1 MADVQI
7 YVKIDGVE
15 YTQEQLKELAT
26 GAKTATKAT
35 EDLKK
40 ETKKAGEEQGYFAK
54 KVADIKEQ
62 FGKLKAGFGDI
73 KKGYAS
79 MTSGLSSMAKGFGLS
94 GKAANVFGKTTSA
107 AIAATGIGLI
117 IPLVLMLV
125 NYFSNLEGAAKLL
138 KKAMATLGAI
148 IANIG
153 DAMQKVLSLDF
164 AGAWDGIT
172 GSVKA
177 ANAAVDSQFEAEKKL
192 AQLRNTT
199 IIQNAKLNASI
210 EANKKVLEDTTL
222 SLDERIKALD
232 GVTAATKTLAENQ
245 IIETKLALQ
254 SAEAQLVLTNNY
266 EERREKQ
273 LEIAELQASLIDQQT
288 QLANV
293 EYDAEKVAREIR
305 TAAAAERKAQIE
317 ERLAQEK
324 TVADTIRDLRIEDIQ
339 DEQSKAE
346 AILQVQKEA
355 ALKTLVDNKA
365 SKTVL
370 AEAETLYQNQLEKL
384 RTTYS
389 DKASAEAI
397 ASKEKKDAEDKIELD
412 KAAAKA
418 TRLNEILVAAGL
430 ESIENQF
437 TLAQEELLIEENKL
451 MAELDLLGASEEQKQ
466 KVRDQYKKK
475 REKLASDEVDFNK
488 ALKKEELDA
497 ALDTAVAAFGAIQAL
512 TKEGSAANKAA
523 AIAATAIN
531 TYKAA
536 MSAYADTP
544 GGPIIKGIAAAVA
557 IATGIAAVR
566 NIVAVPEPEG
576 GGGSSAAMPSIKNPA
591 ASFSSNSGSIGLGQG
606 PSFGDS
612 GAMSEMNGINNT
624 NSRESVPIRAYVVA
638 TEMTDIQEAN
648 KKVEDIAR
656 L

>member
-15 YTQEQLKELAT
+15 YTQDQLKELAT

-54 KVADIKEQ
+54 KVADVKEQ

-73 KKGYAS
+73 KKGYQS
-79 MTSGLSSMAKGFGLS
+79 MTGGLSSMAKGFGLS

-125 NYFSNLEGAAKLL
+125 NYFKNLEGAAKLL

-148 IANIG
+148 VASIG
-153 DAMQKVLSLDF
+153 DAMQKVMSLDF
-164 AGAWDGIT
+164 AGAWNSIT

-192 AQLRNTT
+192 AELRNTT
-199 IIQNAKLNASI
+199 IVQNAKLNASI
-210 EANKKVLEDTTL
+210 EANKKILEDTTL

-232 GVTAATKTLAENQ
+232 GVTAATKTLSENQ
-245 IIETKLALQ
+245 IKETKLALQ
-254 SAEAQLVLTNNY
+254 AAEAQLVLTNNY

-273 LEIAELQASLIDQQT
+273 QEIAELQASLIEQQT
-288 QLANV
+288 TLAGV

-305 TAAAAERKAQIE
+305 TAAADERKAQIA

-324 TVADTIRDLRIEDIQ
+324 TVAETIRDLRIDDIQ

-346 AILQVQKEA
+346 ALLQVQKEA
-355 ALKTLVDNKA
+355 KIKVLQDNKA
-365 SKTVL
+365 SKAVL
-370 AEAETLYQNQLEKL
+370 AEAEVLYQNQLQKI
-384 RTTYS
+384 RDTYS

-397 ASKEKKDAEDKIELD
+397 ASKAKKDAEDQIELD
-412 KAAAKA
+412 KAQAKA
-418 TRLNEILVAAGL
+418 DRLNEILEAARL
-430 ESIENQF
+430 ETIENQF
-437 TLAQEELLIEENKL
+437 ALAQEELRIEEEKL
-451 MAELDLLGASEEQKQ
+451 MAELALLGASEEQKQ
-466 KVRDQYKKK
+466 KVVAQYKTK
-475 REKLASDEVDFNK
+475 REKLATEEVNFKK
-488 ALKKEELDA
+488 ALNKEELDA
-497 ALDTAVAAFGAIQAL
+497 ALDVAIAAFGAIQSLA
-512 TKEGSAANKAA
+512 KEGSAASKAA
-523 AIAATAIN
+523 AISATVIS
-531 TYKAA
+531 TYKGA

-557 IATGIAAVR
+557 VATGIAAVK
-566 NIVAVPEPEG
+566 NIVAVPLPDGATG
-576 GGGSSAAMPSIKNPA
+576 GASVPSIQNPA
-591 ASFSSNSGSIGLGQG
+591 KTFSGNTGSVGLGQG
-606 PSFGDS
+606 PSFADS
-612 GAMSEMNGINNT
+612 GAMNEMSGINST
-624 NSRESVPIRAYVVA
+624 NNRESTPIRAFVVA
-638 TEMTDIQEAN
+638 TEITDVQEAN
-648 KKVEDIAR
+648 AKIENIAR